1 MFASD
6 SWIPTA
12 QSSAAIS
19 CKAASGN
26 MATTT
31 QCTVAN
37 FASGAGGCSG
47 CMDSQDIITT
57 YVIASTF
64 ITDIQTRYPGASC
77 GPFINDLTNT
87 FNNYYNIKNT
97 QYSPLQTR
105 VAAAA
110 FAVNAYKASIT
121 NVGTAFDSVISSFQ
135 STADSIFDPTYGII
149 AGLNCAIFG

>member
-31 QCTVAN
+31 QCTAAN

-87 FNNYYNIKNT
+87 FNNYYSKKYT
-97 QYSPLQTR
+97 QYTYIKIR
-105 VAAAA
+105 AMGTAT
-110 FAVNAYKASIT
+110 AVNKI
-121 NVGTAFDSVISSFQ
+121 
-135 STADSIFDPTYGII
+135 
-149 AGLNCAIFG
+149 L